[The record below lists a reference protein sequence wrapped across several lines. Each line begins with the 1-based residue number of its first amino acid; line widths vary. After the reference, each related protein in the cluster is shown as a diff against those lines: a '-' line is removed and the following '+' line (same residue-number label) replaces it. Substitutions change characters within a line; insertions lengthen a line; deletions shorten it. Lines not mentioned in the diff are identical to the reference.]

1 MRVNH
6 LIIGCRDVFE
16 SASFYKDLF
25 GFSQAGEFTDTGTG
39 MVGLILHRRD
49 SDADDLDLMLV
60 PFKHE
65 RLPNPQHVA
74 LETDEQTFNR
84 SFETATSKG
93 LKIRAEPSLKSE
105 VYGIGRLDIHDRSYR
120 IFYVLDPGGVN
131 VELMTKVKE

>member
-16 SASFYKDLF
+16 SSTFYKDIY

-39 MVGLILHRRD
+39 MVGLILHRE
-49 SDADDLDLMLV
+49 APEGNDLDLMLV

-74 LETDEQTFNR
+74 FETDEETFNG
-84 SFETATSKG
+84 AIGIAKAKG

-105 VYGIGRLDIHDRSYR
+105 VYGIGRLDMHGHSYR
-120 IFYVLDPGGVN
+120 IFYALDPGGVN
-131 VELMTKVKE
+131 VELMTKVRE